1 MKHLLFSLPLLLL
14 GCTSSNLNKDYI
26 AADAETY
33 SVVAPQVEK
42 WLSHEPGLT
51 LQDPEDV
58 HDWNVKL
65 RSWKFRIT
73 EAERLLAEQ
82 EED

>member
-1 MKHLLFSLPLLLL
+1 MKHLLFSIPILLI
-14 GCTSSNLNKDYI
+14 GCTNNLNRDYI

-51 LQDPEDV
+51 LQTSEDV
-58 HDWNVKL
+58 QDWEVKL